1 MKGTLHK
8 DDNGKWHVIHF
19 QATLNGPLFQS
30 LPILKD
36 VFDLNKHKP
45 IIVLKEGKEVEFE
58 VVMNQ
63 DFPLSSDV
71 FEYAKL
77 ISK

>member
-30 LPILKD
+30 LPIVKD
-36 VFDLNKHKP
+36 TFDINNPNP
-45 IIVLKEGKEVEFE
+45 IVVLKEGKEVEFE

-77 ISK
+77 IIK